1 MKNQRLS
8 KILTLI
14 LVFTVAQ
21 VSAQVAINTDG
32 SSPANSAMLDVKST
46 AKGFLLPRMTQAQIE
61 EISNPANGLQVFCT
75 TDCKLYIFIA
85 TPGQWKEIAY
95 GAGTILPVTLPAVT
109 TSTITGIGQT
119 NATGGGTV
127 TSDGGA
133 TVTARGVCWST
144 STNPTIA
151 NGHTAD
157 GSGTGTFIS
166 TISGLTANTPYYV
179 RSYATNRV
187 GTSYGNEVSFTTLSL
202 PYIGQSFQ
210 GGIIFYLD
218 GTGQHGLI
226 AATSDQNTGA
236 PYGCYGYSTPGTS
249 TAIGTGQANTNAI
262 LNACGET
269 VIAARICRDLV
280 LNGYDDWFLPS
291 RDELVQMYNQKGII
305 GGFAIID
312 YWSSSEVDPTSG
324 WEQNFAPDGQT
335 HMQYKGNP
343 GCVRAVR
350 AF

>member
-1 MKNQRLS
+1 MKNLRLS
-8 KILTLI
+8 KILSII
-14 LVFTVAQ
+14 LVFTVVQ
-21 VSAQVAINTDG
+21 ISAQVAINTDG
-32 SSPANSAMLDVKST
+32 SLPDNSAMLDVKSS
-46 AKGFLLPRMTQAQIE
+46 AKGVLIPRMTQTQIE

-75 TDCKLYIFIA
+75 TDSKLYIYNA

-95 GAGTILPVTLPAVT
+95 GAGTILPVTLPVVT
-109 TSTITGIGQT
+109 TSPVTGISQT
-119 NATGGGTV
+119 NASSGGTV

-133 TVTARGVCWST
+133 NITARGVCWGT
-144 STNPTIA
+144 SINPTIA
-151 NGHTAD
+151 NSHTGD

-166 TISGLTANTPYYV
+166 TISGLTANTPYYL

-187 GTSYGNEVSFTTLSL
+187 GTSYGNELSFTTLSL

-210 GGIIFYLD
+210 GGIIFYID

-226 AATSDQNTGA
+226 AATSDQSTGA

-262 LNACGET
+262 LNACGDA

-291 RDELVQMYNQKGII
+291 RDELVQMYIQRSAI
-305 GGFAIID
+305 GGFAVND
-312 YWSSSEVDPTSG
+312 YWSSSEIDPGSG
-324 WEQNFAPDGQT
+324 WEQNFAWDGQT

-343 GCVRAVR
+343 GYVRAIR

>member
-1 MKNQRLS
+1 MKNLRLS
-8 KILTLI
+8 KILSIL
-14 LVFTVAQ
+14 LVFTVVQ
-21 VSAQVAINTDG
+21 ISAQVAINTDG
-32 SSPANSAMLDVKST
+32 SSPDNSAMLDVKST
-46 AKGFLLPRMTQAQIE
+46 TKGLLLPRMTQAQIE
-61 EISNPANGLQVFCT
+61 VISNPANGLQVFCT
-75 TDCKLYIFIA
+75 TDSKLYIYIA
-85 TPGQWKEIAY
+85 TPGQWKEVAY
-95 GAGTILPVTLPAVT
+95 GAGVIVPVTLPAVT
-109 TSTITGIGQT
+109 TSAITGIGQT
-119 NATGGGTV
+119 YATSGGTV

-133 TVTARGVCWST
+133 NVTGRGVCWST

-151 NGHTAD
+151 HGHTSD

-187 GTSYGNEVSFTTLSL
+187 GTSYGNELSFTTLSL

-210 GGIIFYLD
+210 GGIIFYID

-249 TAIGTGQANTNAI
+249 TAIGTGQANTIAI

-269 VIAARICRDLV
+269 NIAARVCNDLV
-280 LNGYDDWFLPS
+280 LNGFNDWFLPS
-291 RDELVQMYNQKGII
+291 RDELVQMYIQRSVI
-305 GGFAIID
+305 GSFTIYD
-312 YWSSSEVDPTSG
+312 YWSSSEVDATSG
-324 WEQNFAPDGQT
+324 WEQNFSTDGQT
-335 HMQYKGNP
+335 HHQYKGNP
-343 GCVRAVR
+343 GYVRAIR